1 MLKNRFAVFVSGYG
15 RGAIEIIRN
24 YKSGIIIPQLEL
36 LLSSDPGSFSLNIAK
51 ENGIS
56 TDIVIR
62 EAFKTNNE
70 FENQILS
77 ILQNHKIEF
86 VFLAGWK
93 YILTK
98 TLLDAYNGKVVGIHP
113 SLLPA
118 FPGRNAIDQAINHG
132 VKVTGITTH
141 FVDLSLDGG
150 KIIGQKSV
158 RIDEDDNF
166 NTLDSKIFKAGTK
179 LQVETINSIF
189 KSD

>member
-118 FPGRNAIDQAINHG
+118 FPGRNAIDQAINYG

-158 RIDEDDNF
+158 GIDEDDNF